1 MTLWAALLQM
11 VGSKS
16 WVHRGLVVL
25 QVWLLVQS
33 VLISA
38 DKPQDNAD
46 NVSHLNPEAC
56 QAMLVHME
64 TWWIQSECLLSTSR
78 VRDSRVIRFCFPAA
92 VTEDDVCF
100 QSAGLHYDRYI
111 RQVGEYLEKDP
122 HFRAKLKNASKEDIE
137 VKCGCRLSNTSYC
150 KLFVHPVD
158 TRLAAGK
165 TEQRAEL
172 CAPQHPVQTGW
183 A

>member
-1 MTLWAALLQM
+1 M

-46 NVSHLNPEAC
+46 NVSNLLDPEAC

-64 TWWIQSECLLSTSR
+64 IWWIQSERLLRRNR
-78 VRDSRVIRFCFPAA
+78 VRDCRVIRFCFPVA

-100 QSAGLHYDRYI
+100 QSTGLHYDRYI
-111 RQVGEYLEKDP
+111 RQVAEYLEKDP

-137 VKCGCRLSNTSYC
+137 VKCGSRLSVTLYC

-158 TRLAAGK
+158 S
-165 TEQRAEL
+165 
-172 CAPQHPVQTGW
+172 
-183 A
+183 